1 MAPAVLP
8 SQTRGFPPEDLAR
21 AREITKRVV
30 DLVGSRSDY
39 VKAKGVDPAF
49 AYPDGN
55 WSGDPRNE
63 FLRLFARVAVC
74 DTDAIGQLRAFTQV
88 FSGVKLYEMQ
98 DGPVPILEQLDGYT
112 DDAIEAKLSSNLSS
126 LTAWEALTEHLPY
139 RCIFTPPR
147 RFGEIG
153 HDVRG
158 VIINPDTVIYQRLVN
173 FLFDSGVVGWL
184 DDLASANGEVRVLE
198 IGGGYGALASW
209 FRAAFPNCS
218 YTILDLPE
226 CLLFSGLYLSLSR
239 PDVRTGWGLEPV
251 PFGMRFAPNYQAD
264 FLHDEFDLVINTV
277 SMSEMSAVQ
286 VRRYVALMKSR
297 WIKSGGL
304 FFEQNTDNRYMGLLR
319 AQDIFIDEF
328 CSHRRLSS
336 NANLWSMAPIDLPPQ
351 VQLLVNGYEDTL
363 YNVCEFDG
371 RIYAVHQSEGPFD
384 IEKVRKGDTAHPV
397 FAGSSVEDVITQLIG
412 YLGGSVQRNSS
423 ALTGI
428 IASAC

>member
-1 MAPAVLP
+1 MGVAVLP

-21 AREITKRVV
+21 AREITKRVME
-30 DLVGSRSDY
+30 LVGSRSDY
-39 VKAKGVDPAF
+39 VEEKGVDPAF

-55 WSGDPRNE
+55 WNGDPRNE

-98 DGPVPILEQLDGYT
+98 DGPVPVLERLDDYT
-112 DDAIEAKLSSNLSS
+112 DDAIAAKLSSNLSN
-126 LTAWEALTEHLPY
+126 LTAWKALTEHLPY

-158 VIINPDTVIYQRLVN
+158 VIVNPDTVIYQRLIN
-173 FLFDSGVVGWL
+173 YLSDSGVIGWL
-184 DDLASANGEVRVLE
+184 DGLASAKGQVRVLE

-251 PFGMRFAPNYQAD
+251 PFGMRFIPNYQAD
-264 FLHDEFDLVINTV
+264 FLHEEFDLVINTV
-277 SMSEMSAVQ
+277 SMSEMSAIQ

-304 FFEQNTDNRYMGLLR
+304 FFEQNSDNRHIGLLR
-319 AQDIFIDEF
+319 AQDIFIEEF
-328 CSHRRLSS
+328 CSQRRLSS
-336 NANLWSMAPIDLPPQ
+336 VANLWSVGPIDLPPQ

-363 YNVCEFDG
+363 YNICEFDG
-371 RIYAVHQSEGPFD
+371 RIYAVHQAEGPFD
-384 IEKVRKGDTAHPV
+384 IEKVQKGDTVYPV
-397 FAGSSVEDVITQLIG
+397 FTGASVNDVITQLAG
-412 YLGGSVQRNSS
+412 
-423 ALTGI
+423 
-428 IASAC
+428 

>member
-1 MAPAVLP
+1 MAPAILP

-55 WSGDPRNE
+55 WSGDPRNQS
-63 FLRLFARVAVC
+63 RLLSGGVALC
-74 DTDAIGQLRAFTQV
+74 DTNSIGQLRAFTQV

-112 DDAIEAKLSSNLSS
+112 DDAIAAKLSSNLSS

-239 PDVRTGWGLEPV
+239 PDVRTGWGLDAV
-251 PFGMRFAPNYQAD
+251 PFGLRFVPNYQAAS
-264 FLHDEFDLVINTV
+264 LREPFDLVINTL
-277 SMSEMSAVQ
+277 SMSEMSIPQ
-286 VRRYVALMKSR
+286 VRHYASL
-297 WIKSGGL
+297 IKGEWL
-304 FFEQNTDNRYMGLLR
+304 
-319 AQDIFIDEF
+319 A
-328 CSHRRLSS
+328 
-336 NANLWSMAPIDLPPQ
+336 
-351 VQLLVNGYEDTL
+351 
-363 YNVCEFDG
+363 
-371 RIYAVHQSEGPFD
+371 
-384 IEKVRKGDTAHPV
+384 K
-397 FAGSSVEDVITQLIG
+397 
-412 YLGGSVQRNSS
+412 
-423 ALTGI
+423 
-428 IASAC
+428 